1 VEALL
6 HDGRVSLWGEGGTP
20 RIHFSGRERE
30 PPSPAFNGRWIG
42 GMLKRSV
49 EIFQLQDEINRIF
62 SEILSHLKI
71 SSSEEYTWN
80 PSLDVIETSD
90 SIVILMEAPGL
101 TEKDVSVH
109 LSGRWLILEGE
120 KPTVRHFQSPK
131 FLCLERA
138 YGKFYKAVPILVPFN
153 SQAGRTLLQNG
164 LLRISFPKV
173 PERRKKTISLNV
185 ERP

>member
-1 VEALL
+1 
-6 HDGRVSLWGEGGTP
+6 
-20 RIHFSGRERE
+20 
-30 PPSPAFNGRWIG
+30 
-42 GMLKRSV
+42 MLKRSV

-80 PSLDVIETSD
+80 PSLDVIETAEA
-90 SIVILMEAPGL
+90 IVVLMEAPGIG
-101 TEKDVSVH
+101 EKDIAVH

-120 KPTVRHFQSPK
+120 KPAMPHFQAPR

-153 SQAGRTLLQNG
+153 SQAGKAVLQNG
-164 LLRISFPKV
+164 LLRITFPKV
-173 PERRKKTISLNV
+173 PERRKKTITLSV

>member
-1 VEALL
+1 
-6 HDGRVSLWGEGGTP
+6 
-20 RIHFSGRERE
+20 
-30 PPSPAFNGRWIG
+30 
-42 GMLKRSV
+42 MLKRSV

-80 PSLDVIETSD
+80 PSLDVIETAEA
-90 SIVILMEAPGL
+90 IVVLMEAPGL
-101 TEKDVSVH
+101 SERDISVH

-120 KPTVRHFQSPK
+120 KPAMPQFQSPR

-153 SQAGRTLLQNG
+153 SQEGRAALQNG
-164 LLRISFPKV
+164 LLRVSFPKV
-173 PERRKKTISLNV
+173 PERRKKTITLNV
-185 ERP
+185 ERS